1 MFRLFFWE
9 PWIASKEGVRH
20 MPAVSRYPPT
30 NRWVT
35 LCGLLSDLKEPL
47 PKGKQWKTI
56 IILSILNFA
65 LSNGFNLGVKYISS
79 GLGAII
85 NAIFPIW
92 IVIIFF

>member
-1 MFRLFFWE
+1 MW
-9 PWIASKEGVRH
+9 
-20 MPAVSRYPPT
+20 
-30 NRWVT
+30 
-35 LCGLLSDLKEPL
+35 LLSEKEPL

-65 LSNGFNLGVKYISS
+65 LSNGLSTWGVKYISS

-92 IVIIFF
+92 IVIITFFRGKN